1 MRLLLFT
8 FMRRRSLYISVSEA
22 LHRTL
27 PTSSPGA
34 HLVMSA
40 GQLIARADFVQVA
53 IEDHLAVGGAA
64 VATHATGI
72 SRIENRLAS

>member
-1 MRLLLFT
+1 
-8 FMRRRSLYISVSEA
+8 
-22 LHRTL
+22 
-27 PTSSPGA
+27 
-34 HLVMSA
+34 MSA